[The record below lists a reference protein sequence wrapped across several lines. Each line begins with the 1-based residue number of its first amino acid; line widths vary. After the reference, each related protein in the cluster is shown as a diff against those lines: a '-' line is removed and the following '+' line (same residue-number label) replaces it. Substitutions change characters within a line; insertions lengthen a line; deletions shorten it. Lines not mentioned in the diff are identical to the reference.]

1 MKVLNLLFQSSTI
14 LGLKPKPISWRC
26 VKFPVNLSINRNR
39 GTVWHFRYQVGRLQ
53 HVLVLEDPL
62 FTEKRVLAF
71 EDSLFTEKRVLA
83 FEDSL
88 FTEKHVLVLKDPLF
102 TEKRVLAFEDPLLII
117 KHACIENLK
126 FIKKTCSRI

>member
-71 EDSLFTEKRVLA
+71 ED
-83 FEDSL
+83 
-88 FTEKHVLVLKDPLF
+88 
-102 TEKRVLAFEDPLLII
+102 PLLIT

-126 FIKKTCSRI
+126 LIEKTCSRIKKKFYSQRLFILIQSSSKI